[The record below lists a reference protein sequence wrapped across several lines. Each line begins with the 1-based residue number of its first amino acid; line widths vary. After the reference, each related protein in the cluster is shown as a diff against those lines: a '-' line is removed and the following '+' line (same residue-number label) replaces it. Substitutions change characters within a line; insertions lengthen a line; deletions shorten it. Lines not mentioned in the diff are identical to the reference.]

1 VNWAPAVLHWPMALP
16 TRVDT
21 ASTATPSP
29 IGYEHNS
36 LDMRIGERCH
46 TDAERNGIQNLKKG
60 EMQKLIIKRVGV
72 WEKAYLNL

>member
-1 VNWAPAVLHWPMALP
+1 
-16 TRVDT
+16 
-21 ASTATPSP
+21 
-29 IGYEHNS
+29 
-36 LDMRIGERCH
+36 MRIGERCH